1 MRDPFSPEKV
11 KKVDA
16 MNVEETYSNWPELAR
31 AGLKTSSGLERGDYR
46 KVYVLGMGGSAAA
59 GDLLASW
66 LLCRHGIE
74 TEVCKGVIPAS
85 EMSGCLAIV
94 CSASGMTEETI
105 SMMKTAMERHATLVS
120 TSHGGRLA
128 AESKSRGVPHVQM
141 PEIVAPRYMLPFMV
155 FSCLSAVDSAL
166 GLDSVAEAEGAISG
180 MRRLWNKIEPCVP
193 PEDNPSK
200 EIALR
205 LMKKTAAIYG
215 THSTRGVGIRF
226 KNEMNEN
233 SKKFACY
240 VEMPELFHN
249 EIEAWDNPRE
259 DFVPVLLRD
268 RMEGKR
274 DSRLADSFA
283 EILSSMK
290 KGPIQ
295 VRMAGDNYLCR
306 LMTMVYELD
315 MVSYFVAIGNCRD
328 PSPTPL
334 IVRLKKTA

>member
-1 MRDPFSPEKV
+1 MRDPFSPERV

-16 MNVEETYSNWPELAR
+16 MNVHETYSNWPELAR
-31 AGLKTSSGLERGDYR
+31 AGLNASSGLERGDYG

-85 EMSGCLAIV
+85 DMSGCLAIV

-105 SMMKTAMERHATLVS
+105 SMMKTAIERHATLVS

-128 AESKSRGVPHVQM
+128 AESKTSGVPHIQM

-166 GLDSVAEAEGAISG
+166 GLDSVAEAEEAISD
-180 MRRLWNKIEPCVP
+180 MRGLWDRVGPSVP
-193 PEDNPSK
+193 LEGNPSK
-200 EIALR
+200 EMALR

-215 THSTRGVGIRF
+215 TCATRGAGIRF
-226 KNEMNEN
+226 KNELNEN
-233 SKKFACY
+233 SKRFACY
-240 VEMPELFHN
+240 DEMPELFHN
-249 EIEAWDNPRE
+249 EIQAWDDPRG
-259 DFVPVLLRD
+259 DLVPVLLRD
-268 RMEGKR
+268 GMEGKR
-274 DSRLADSFA
+274 ESRLADFFA
-283 EILSSMK
+283 KMLSSMK
-290 KGPIQ
+290 KDPIQ
-295 VRMAGDNYLCR
+295 VRMAGDNYLSR

-315 MVSYFVAIGNCRD
+315 MASYFVAIGNGRD
-328 PSPTPL
+328 PFPTPL
-334 IVRLKKTA
+334 ITKLKKSA